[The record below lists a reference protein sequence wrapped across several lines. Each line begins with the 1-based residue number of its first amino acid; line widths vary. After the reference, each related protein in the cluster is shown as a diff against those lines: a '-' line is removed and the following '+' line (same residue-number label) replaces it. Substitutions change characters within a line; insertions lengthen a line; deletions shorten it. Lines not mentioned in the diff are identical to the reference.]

1 MMSKA
6 QEKHIPDTSV
16 EQDVMRDAIYALT
29 AYCVH
34 QSIAAETEGE
44 KEWWGAKHT
53 ALKGL
58 IFDLRNATSEDL
70 EKVARLATQE
80 LNALKAARSS

>member
-1 MMSKA
+1 MSKA

-29 AYCVH
+29 AYYTH
-34 QSIAAETEGE
+34 QSIAAETEAE
-44 KEWWGAKHT
+44 EEWWDAKYAAIHN
-53 ALKGL
+53 L
-58 IFDLRNATSEDL
+58 IFNPRNATSEEL

>member
-34 QSIAAETEGE
+34 QSMPQKQRE
-44 KEWWGAKHT
+44 KKNGGVPNTQH
-53 ALKGL
+53 LKVSSSTY
-58 IFDLRNATSEDL
+58 ATL
-70 EKVARLATQE
+70 PQKT
-80 LNALKAARSS
+80 

>member
-6 QEKHIPDTSV
+6 QEKHNPDTSV

-44 KEWWGAKHT
+44 KEWWGAKHA